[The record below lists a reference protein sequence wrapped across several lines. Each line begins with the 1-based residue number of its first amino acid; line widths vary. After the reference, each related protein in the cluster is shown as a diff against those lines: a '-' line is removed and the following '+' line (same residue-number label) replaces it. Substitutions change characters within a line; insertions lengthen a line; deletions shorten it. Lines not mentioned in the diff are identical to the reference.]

1 MPGEAETSSRIFISY
16 RREDSSGHVLALLP
30 SLRSHFGAD
39 RIFKDTDNIPPGADF
54 LKFIKSELETCSVLL
69 AIIGREWLTIQD
81 PRLKRRRLDN
91 PDDFLR
97 VEVATALKNERI
109 RVIPIL
115 IERAPMPAAQDLPS
129 DLAELSFRNAVE
141 LSDGRWES
149 DVRLLIEAIEHAV
162 ADSVAKPQ
170 APTRPGLQDVQKRRA
185 REIASQLANARQAFE
200 SGDFEGTLYAC
211 DKALLL
217 DPQMPDVL
225 ALLDRARKA
234 LDEQK
239 INAWLED
246 ARRALG
252 QGDIGKASDLIDQA
266 LAVDRDSKQALT
278 IRGEMLELR
287 RERERERDRART
299 VQAAIDR
306 ARASFEEG
314 DFEAAVRNADDA
326 LADESGELEALS
338 LKSKALAALDE
349 RRRQRDLKRRAQQTV
364 SDARAKFAAGQHQD
378 ALALL
383 REFSPEQEL
392 VSAGASR
399 ARGRI
404 RSDRGRRLPR
414 RKHVAKSFAGRRSR
428 HSALRRN
435 RHWPRRRRAKTRNGR
450 RRNVRRKNGRKRN
463 DRKKSARKENGRKG
477 SAAPRRRADGGRA
490 AAQEGGR
497 STEAR

>member
-1 MPGEAETSSRIFISY
+1 MPGVDAETSSRIFISY

-54 LKFIKSELETCSVLL
+54 LKFIKSELESCSVLL

-129 DLAELSFRNAVE
+129 DLADLSFRNAVE

-162 ADSVAKPQ
+162 AESAAKPQ
-170 APTRPGLQDVQKRRA
+170 APARPGLMDLQKRRA

-200 SGDFEGTLYAC
+200 SGDFEGTLWAC

-225 ALLDRARKA
+225 DLMDRARKA

-266 LAVDRDSKQALT
+266 LAVDRDSQQALT

-287 RERERERDRART
+287 RERERERERART
-299 VQAAIDR
+299 VQAAKDR

-314 DFEAAVRNADDA
+314 DFEAAVR
-326 LADESGELEALS
+326 S
-338 LKSKALAALDE
+338 
-349 RRRQRDLKRRAQQTV
+349 RRRCSRCGIWRT
-364 SDARAKFAAGQHQD
+364 G
-378 ALALL
+378 
-383 REFSPEQEL
+383 
-392 VSAGASR
+392 SAGHQVEGAC
-399 ARGRI
+399 
-404 RSDRGRRLPR
+404 
-414 RKHVAKSFAGRRSR
+414 RRSR
-428 HSALRRN
+428 SGGDSAI
-435 RHWPRRRRAKTRNGR
+435 
-450 RRNVRRKNGRKRN
+450 
-463 DRKKSARKENGRKG
+463 S
-477 SAAPRRRADGGRA
+477 SAAHSRR
-490 AAQEGGR
+490 
-497 STEAR
+497 

>member
-54 LKFIKSELETCSVLL
+54 LKFIKSELESCSVLL

-109 RVIPIL
+109 RVIPVL

-141 LSDGRWES
+141 LSDGRWNRTFGS
-149 DVRLLIEAIEHAV
+149 SLKPSSMRSPKPPRSPRRRCVRDFMDL
-162 ADSVAKPQ
+162 
-170 APTRPGLQDVQKRRA
+170 QKRRA
-185 REIASQLANARQAFE
+185 REIAVPSRERSPGVRVGGFRR
-200 SGDFEGTLYAC
+200 TLCAC

-217 DPQMPDVL
+217 DPQLPDVL

-287 RERERERDRART
+287 RERERERERART

-314 DFEAAVRNADDA
+314 DFEGAVRHADDA
-326 LADESGELEALS
+326 LAGESGVFGRAGHQIEGAYG
-338 LKSKALAALDE
+338 ARRTAATARSETPRTADGLG
-349 RRRQRDLKRRAQQTV
+349 RAREIRGGPASGRSEV
-364 SDARAKFAAGQHQD
+364 AARIQSRTRTCF
-378 ALALL
+378 
-383 REFSPEQEL
+383 P
-392 VSAGASR
+392 GASR
-399 ARGRI
+399 
-404 RSDRGRRLPR
+404 
-414 RKHVAKSFAGRRSR
+414 
-428 HSALRRN
+428 
-435 RHWPRRRRAKTRNGR
+435 T
-450 RRNVRRKNGRKRN
+450 
-463 DRKKSARKENGRKG
+463 
-477 SAAPRRRADGGRA
+477 
-490 AAQEGGR
+490 
-497 STEAR
+497 

>member
-1 MPGEAETSSRIFISY
+1 MPGADAETSSRIFISY

-39 RIFKDTDNIPPGADF
+39 RIFKDTDNIPAGADF

-129 DLAELSFRNAVE
+129 DLADLSFRNAVE

-162 ADSVAKPQ
+162 AESVAKPH
-170 APTRPGLQDVQKRRA
+170 APARPGLQDVQKRRA

-200 SGDFEGTLYAC
+200 SGDFEGTLWAC

-252 QGDIGKASDLIDQA
+252 QGDIGK
-266 LAVDRDSKQALT
+266 RPT
-278 IRGEMLELR
+278 
-287 RERERERDRART
+287 
-299 VQAAIDR
+299 
-306 ARASFEEG
+306 
-314 DFEAAVRNADDA
+314 
-326 LADESGELEALS
+326 
-338 LKSKALAALDE
+338 
-349 RRRQRDLKRRAQQTV
+349 
-364 SDARAKFAAGQHQD
+364 
-378 ALALL
+378 
-383 REFSPEQEL
+383 
-392 VSAGASR
+392 
-399 ARGRI
+399 
-404 RSDRGRRLPR
+404 
-414 RKHVAKSFAGRRSR
+414 
-428 HSALRRN
+428 
-435 RHWPRRRRAKTRNGR
+435 
-450 RRNVRRKNGRKRN
+450 
-463 DRKKSARKENGRKG
+463 
-477 SAAPRRRADGGRA
+477 
-490 AAQEGGR
+490 
-497 STEAR
+497 